1 MVSFK
6 FDKYHSSIG
15 ELKADM
21 NKIGGISVWEHN
33 GEVIANHIE
42 EDELIIFDMYDDG
55 SLVFSR
61 IEEFSPI

>member
-6 FDKYHSSIG
+6 FDKHYGSIG

-33 GEVIANHIE
+33 GEVICNHIE
-42 EDELIIFDMYDDG
+42 EDELVIFDMYDDG
-55 SLVFSR
+55 SLAFNR

>member
-6 FDKYHSSIG
+6 FDKYYSSIG

-33 GEVIANHIE
+33 GEVITNHIE
-42 EDELIIFDMYDDG
+42 EDELVIFDMYDDC